1 MPRRSNQRR
10 GEKDQGAIVPRL
22 IRPYD
27 EELDFPKF
35 IEGFMQIRNF
45 SIIAHIDH
53 GKSTLSDRL
62 LMRAG
67 AITERE
73 FKEQILDDMDLER
86 ERGITIKA
94 SAVTVFHEHNGEK
107 FMLNFID
114 TPGHVDFHYEVQ
126 KALQACEGAILV
138 VDATQGVQAQTVA
151 NAYAAIDVGLDIIP
165 VINKI
170 DLPSSRPVE
179 VAEEIEQV
187 LGFKAEDCI
196 LVSAKTG
203 QGIDD
208 LIGKLCDQLPPPK
221 GSPDLPLR
229 ALIFDSIYDDYRGV
243 IVYVRVVDGELRKG
257 MKIRLMGADRE
268 YQVTDLGKLMPR
280 PKQVPSIG
288 TSEVGFLVAAIKD
301 LHDVRIGD
309 TVTDAQNPAPEAL
322 PGYKPIQQMVFCDF
336 YPGGK
341 TQYDE
346 LRDAMDRL
354 QLNDSSFTFAPE
366 SSDALGF
373 GFRCGFLGL
382 LHMEIIQERLEREF
396 NIEVVQTAP
405 TVTYEILLND
415 QSTIRIDAPSELP
428 DLTHVAEIREP
439 YIVMNLIL
447 PADGVGALMKL
458 CEDRRGIYKKT
469 EYIGATRVI
478 LVYEMPLA
486 EVIYDFYDRLK
497 SATRGYGTMDYEL
510 IGFRI
515 GDLVKVDILVNGDR
529 VDALS
534 VIVHREHAEARGRRL
549 LIRLKKE
556 IDRHLFEIPL
566 QAAIGGKVIARETI
580 KSVGKNVTAKCYGG
594 DVTRKRKLLEKQKE
608 GKEAHEAG
616 RVGGHSAGSVHVD
629 SGDRGLN
636 IYRDEE
642 LASGEAAPAS
652 TVNLSPTDLATARSV
667 QSLVTARG
675 AAVIIPGDDG
685 QHDQDDS
692 VAIPS
697 TGGRPAGREAGTGKW
712 RSRGER
718 ESDAESCF
726 CGGRS
731 RLFARQICGASRA
744 WTSVPWQRCHLW

>member
-1 MPRRSNQRR
+1 
-10 GEKDQGAIVPRL
+10 
-22 IRPYD
+22 
-27 EELDFPKF
+27 
-35 IEGFMQIRNF
+35 MQIRNF

-94 SAVTVFHEHNGEK
+94 SAVTVFHEHKGEK

-151 NAYAAIDVGLDIIP
+151 NAYAAIDVGLEILP

-170 DLPSSRPVE
+170 DLPSSDPVR

-187 LGFKAEDCI
+187 LGFAAEDAT

-203 QGIDD
+203 QGIDE
-208 LIGKLCDQLPPPK
+208 LIYRLCEQLPPPK
-221 GSPDLPLR
+221 GDPNATTR

-243 IVYVRVVDGELRKG
+243 IVYVRVVDGELVKG
-257 MKIRLMGADRE
+257 QKIRLMGTDKQ
-268 YQVTDLGKLMPR
+268 YQITDLGKLMPR
-280 PKQVPSIG
+280 PKQVEKIG
-288 TSEVGFLVAAIKD
+288 FGEVGYLVAAIKD

-309 TVTDAQNPAPEAL
+309 TVTDAGKPAAEAL
-322 PGYKPIQQMVFCDF
+322 PGYKPIQQMVYCDF
-336 YPGGK
+336 YPGGS

-396 NIEVVQTAP
+396 HIEVVQTAP
-405 TVTYEILLND
+405 TVTYEVKLTD
-415 QSTIRIDAPSELP
+415 GSVQKIDAPSDLP
-428 DLTHVAEIREP
+428 NLTLVEEIREP
-439 YIVMNLIL
+439 YILMNLIV
-447 PADGVGALMKL
+447 PADGVGAMMQL
-458 CEDRRGIYKKT
+458 CGDRRGIYKKT
-469 EYIGATRVI
+469 EYLGASRVI

-497 SATRGYGTMDYEL
+497 SATRGYGTMDYDL
-510 IGFRI
+510 IGFRV
-515 GDLVKVDILVNGDR
+515 GDLVKMDILVNGDR

-534 VIVHREHAEARGRRL
+534 VICHRDHAEQRGRKL
-549 LIRLKKE
+549 LVRLKEE

-566 QAAIGGKVIARETI
+566 QAAIGGKIIARETI

-594 DVTRKRKLLEKQKE
+594 DISRKRKLLEKQKE
-608 GKEAHEAG
+608 GKKRMK
-616 RVGGHSAGSVHVD
+616 RVGSVD
-629 SGDRGLN
+629 IPQEAFMAILESGD
-636 IYRDEE
+636 
-642 LASGEAAPAS
+642 
-652 TVNLSPTDLATARSV
+652 
-667 QSLVTARG
+667 
-675 AAVIIPGDDG
+675 
-685 QHDQDDS
+685 
-692 VAIPS
+692 
-697 TGGRPAGREAGTGKW
+697 
-712 RSRGER
+712 
-718 ESDAESCF
+718 
-726 CGGRS
+726 
-731 RLFARQICGASRA
+731 
-744 WTSVPWQRCHLW
+744 

>member
-1 MPRRSNQRR
+1 
-10 GEKDQGAIVPRL
+10 
-22 IRPYD
+22 
-27 EELDFPKF
+27 
-35 IEGFMQIRNF
+35 MQIRNF

-94 SAVTVFHEHNGEK
+94 SAVTVFHEHRSDKYPAGEK

-151 NAYAAIDVGLDIIP
+151 NAYAAVEVGLEIIP

-170 DLPSSRPVE
+170 DLPGARPVE

-187 LGFKAEDCI
+187 LGFAAEDAI

-203 QGIDD
+203 QGIDE

-221 GSPDLPLR
+221 GNPDAPTR

-243 IVYVRVVDGELRKG
+243 IVYVRVVDGELKKG
-257 MKIRLMGADRE
+257 QKIRFMGNNKE

-280 PKQVPSIG
+280 PRQVPNIG
-288 TSEVGFLVAAIKD
+288 NGEVGYIIAAIKD

-309 TVTDAQNPAPEAL
+309 TVTDAQTPAADAL
-322 PGYKPIQQMVFCDF
+322 PGYKPIQQMVYCDF
-336 YPGGK
+336 YPGGT

-354 QLNDSSFTFAPE
+354 QLNDSSFTFQPE

-396 NIEVVQTAP
+396 HIDVVQTAP
-405 TVTYEILLND
+405 TVTYEIALND
-415 QSTIRIDAPSELP
+415 GTTQRIDAPSELP
-428 DLTHVAEIREP
+428 DPTHVAEIREP
-439 YIVMNLIL
+439 YILMNIIV
-447 PADGVGALMKL
+447 PGDSVGAIMHL

-469 EYIGATRVI
+469 EYIGASRVI
-478 LVYEMPLA
+478 LQYEIPLA
-486 EVIYDFYDRLK
+486 EVIYDFYDKLK
-497 SATRGYGTMDYEL
+497 SATKGYGTMDYDF
-510 IGFRI
+510 IGFRA
-515 GDLVKVDILVNGDR
+515 GNLVKLDILVNGDR

-549 LIRLKKE
+549 LVRLKAE
-556 IDRHLFEIPL
+556 ISKHLFEIPL
-566 QAAIGGKVIARETI
+566 QAAIGGKIIARETI

-608 GKEAHEAG
+608 GKKRMK
-616 RVGGHSAGSVHVD
+616 RVGSVD
-629 SGDRGLN
+629 IPQEAFMAILDP
-636 IYRDEE
+636 
-642 LASGEAAPAS
+642 GE
-652 TVNLSPTDLATARSV
+652 
-667 QSLVTARG
+667 
-675 AAVIIPGDDG
+675 
-685 QHDQDDS
+685 
-692 VAIPS
+692 
-697 TGGRPAGREAGTGKW
+697 
-712 RSRGER
+712 
-718 ESDAESCF
+718 
-726 CGGRS
+726 
-731 RLFARQICGASRA
+731 
-744 WTSVPWQRCHLW
+744 